1 LVEDRGEAKM
11 MTEPTLRRLLAAT
24 ALSLLASGCAN
35 TLQRL
40 SEVNS
45 EPQLSPITNPQAMP
59 GYRPVNLPMPAP
71 QIPDTNPNSLWRS
84 GAKSFFKDIRAKDVG
99 DTLIVRL
106 KLNDSAKMDNSTS
119 RDRNLKE
126 TVGVDAAFGYEKK
139 ITKWLPSN
147 DDDADAAAALR
158 SKTQTT
164 GDGGINRKEKIELM
178 VAAVV
183 TQVLPN
189 GSLAIEGRQEI
200 RVNFEL
206 RQLVISGVVRP
217 PDIDPDNSIPY
228 ERVAEMRVA
237 YGGRGTL
244 SELQQPRWGAQVW
257 DILFPF

>member
-1 LVEDRGEAKM
+1 MISAER
-11 MTEPTLRRLLAAT
+11 TLPRLLAAT
-24 ALSLLASGCAN
+24 ALAMLASGCAN

-45 EPQLSPITNPQAMP
+45 EPQMTPITNPQAAP
-59 GYRPVNLPMPAP
+59 GYRPVSLPMPAP
-71 QIPDTNPNSLWRS
+71 QVPVSNPNSLWRS
-84 GAKSFFKDIRAKDVG
+84 GAKSFFKDIRAKDIG
-99 DTLIVRL
+99 DTLTVRL
-106 KLNDSAKMDNSTS
+106 KLNDSAKMDNSTQ

-126 TVGVDAAFGYEKK
+126 TAGVDAAFGYEKQ
-139 ITKWLPSN
+139 ITKWLPKN
-147 DDDADAAAALR
+147 DDDADAAAAIR
-158 SKTQTT
+158 SKTRTS
-164 GDGGINRKEKIELM
+164 GDGGINRKEKIELV

-189 GSLAIEGRQEI
+189 GSLVIEGRQEI
-200 RVNFEL
+200 RVNYEL
-206 RQLVISGVVRP
+206 RQLLVSGVVRP

-244 SELQQPRWGAQVW
+244 SELQQPRWGTQVW